1 VRAAE
6 LARGR
11 KRVAEASELRAA
23 RAWVKQIRASS
34 SKSIYVGMVSPT
46 IRSRHHNVVAGVCP
60 HPLRLTGK
68 CLSSSCGQ
76 VRACQKKMLSVA
88 FRTHSLTQ
96 ARDGQRFIR
105 LFVLDPPEAGETR
118 AVEAANRTLYG
129 LTSSILAGDTYKAFE
144 LAPKI
149 LAGPSSTSTRRR

>member
-1 VRAAE
+1 MILWTSKGVPE
-6 LARGR
+6 
-11 KRVAEASELRAA
+11 KNVECRVSD
-23 RAWVKQIRASS
+23 
-34 SKSIYVGMVSPT
+34 
-46 IRSRHHNVVAGVCP
+46 
-60 HPLRLTGK
+60 
-68 CLSSSCGQ
+68 
-76 VRACQKKMLSVA
+76 
-88 FRTHSLTQ
+88 THLTQ

-105 LFVLDPPEAGETR
+105 LFLLDPPEAGETR